1 MPATIGTIVSSKL
14 ATLNELQT
22 IYGVRDLYDMLEVVA
37 VDRYNTALMNIP
49 KGQ

>member
-1 MPATIGTIVSSKL
+1 VPATIGTVISSKL
-14 ATLNELQT
+14 ATLGELQT
-22 IYGVRDLYDMLEVVA
+22 AYGVRDLYDMLEIVS

>member
-1 MPATIGTIVSSKL
+1 MPATIGTVISSKL

-22 IYGVRDLYDMLEVVA
+22 IYGVRDLYDMLEVVV